1 LRFLYENLVRP
12 ALFRV
17 DAETAHNL
25 SLAALKTGAG
35 LVFACPKHEGLAT
48 RVAGIRFPNPIGLAA
63 GYDKNCEVPDA
74 LLSMGFGFVETGTV
88 TPKAQPG
95 NPKPRLFRLEE
106 DAGIINRFGFN
117 NVGHAVFLER
127 LRRHEAS
134 EGVIGVNIGANKD
147 SADRIADYEAGV
159 RTFAPHASYLAV
171 NISSPNT
178 PGLRALQSRAALA
191 ELLGRVIAARPKGK
205 GAKTPIFLKIAPDM
219 PDDELSDVATEVLG
233 HRLDGI
239 IVSNTTLSRT
249 GLRSPRASE
258 TGGLSGAP
266 LFHRSTVVLARLRL
280 LVGPKLP
287 LIGVG
292 GVDSAATAV
301 EKIRAGADL
310 VQVYTGLVYRGPG
323 LPCDIVAG
331 LAREMR
337 QRGLKRLGDM
347 RDETV
352 REWAA
357 RTIN

>member
-1 LRFLYENLVRP
+1 MRFLYENLVRP

-88 TPKAQPG
+88 TPKPQPG

-127 LRRHEAS
+127 LRKHQAS

-178 PGLRALQSRAALA
+178 PGLRSLQSRADLS
-191 ELLGRVIAARPKGK
+191 ELLIRVSAARPKGK
-205 GAKTPIFLKIAPDM
+205 GTRTPIFLKIAPDLT
-219 PDDELSDVATEVLG
+219 DEELSDIAELVLD
-233 HRLDGI
+233 RKIDGI
-239 IVSNTTLSRT
+239 IVSNTTLTRPN
-249 GLRSPRASE
+249 LRSPYSGEA
-258 TGGLSGAP
+258 GGLSGKP
-266 LFHRSTVVLARLRL
+266 LFHRSTVVLARMRQ
-280 LVGPKLP
+280 LVGPDLP

-292 GVDSAATAV
+292 GIDSTQAAL

-310 VQVYTGLVYRGPG
+310 VQVYSGLVYRGPS
-323 LPCDIVAG
+323 LPCDLAHG
-331 LAREMR
+331 LAKEM
-337 QRGLKRLGDM
+337 KRLDLKNIAEL
-347 RDETV
+347 RDQGVTD
-352 REWAA
+352 WAQ
-357 RTIN
+357 RKID

>member
-1 LRFLYENLVRP
+1 MRFLYENLVRP

-25 SLAALKTGAG
+25 SLAALRTGAG
-35 LVFACPKHEGLAT
+35 LIFACPNHEELAT
-48 RVAGIRFPNPIGLAA
+48 QVAGIRFPNPIGLAA
-63 GYDKNCEVPDA
+63 GYDKNCEVPGA
-74 LLSMGFGFVETGTV
+74 LLSLGFGFVETGTV

-95 NPKPRLFRLEE
+95 NPKPRLFRLEP

-127 LRRHEAS
+127 LRKHDAP
-134 EGVIGVNIGANKD
+134 EGVVGVNIGANKD

-159 RTFAPHASYLAV
+159 RTFAPHAAYLAV

-178 PGLRALQSRAALA
+178 PGLRALQSRAELA
-191 ELLGRVIAARPKGK
+191 ELLTRVASARPKGK
-205 GAKTPIFLKIAPDM
+205 GARTPIFLKIAPDLT
-219 PDDELSDVATEVLG
+219 DEELSDIAEVVLD
-233 HRLDGI
+233 RKIDGI
-239 IVSNTTLSRT
+239 IVSNTTLARPN
-249 GLRSPRASE
+249 LRSPYSGE
-258 TGGLSGAP
+258 VGGLSGKP
-266 LFHRSTVVLARLRL
+266 LFHRSTVVLARMRR
-280 LVGPKLP
+280 LVGPDLP

-292 GVDSAATAV
+292 GIDSTQAAL

-310 VQVYTGLVYRGPG
+310 VQIYSGLVYRGPG

>member
-1 LRFLYENLVRP
+1 MRFLYENLVRP

-88 TPKAQPG
+88 TPKPQPG

-127 LRRHEAS
+127 LRKHQAS

-178 PGLRALQSRAALA
+178 PGLRSLQSRADLS
-191 ELLGRVIAARPKGK
+191 ELLIRVSAARPKGK
-205 GAKTPIFLKIAPDM
+205 GARTPIFLKIAPDLT
-219 PDDELSDVATEVLG
+219 DEELSDIAEVVLD
-233 HRLDGI
+233 RKIDGI
-239 IVSNTTLSRT
+239 IVSNTTLTRPN
-249 GLRSPRASE
+249 LRSPYSGEA
-258 TGGLSGAP
+258 GGLSGKP
-266 LFHRSTVVLARLRL
+266 LFHRSTVVLARMRQ
-280 LVGPKLP
+280 LVGPDLP

-292 GVDSAATAV
+292 GIDSTQAAL

-310 VQVYTGLVYRGPG
+310 VQVYSGLVYRGPS
-323 LPCDIVAG
+323 LPCDLAHG
-331 LAREMR
+331 LAKEM
-337 QRGLKRLGDM
+337 KRLGLKNIAEL
-347 RDETV
+347 RDQGVTD
-352 REWAA
+352 WAQ
-357 RTIN
+357 RKID